1 MDTASSPVSR
11 SAHVVRPAA
20 VLLAIAIVVLSL
32 LVVLGPS
39 LGAALDPAWDEPLLG
54 PFRWTVTRSDA

>member
-1 MDTASSPVSR
+1 MDIASPVSR

-20 VLLAIAIVVLSL
+20 VLFAIAIVVLSL

-39 LGAALDPAWDEPLLG
+39 LGAALDPGEDELLLG
-54 PFRWTVTRSDA
+54 PFRWSAARGVA

>member
-11 SAHVVRPAA
+11 SGHVVRLATVLFA
-20 VLLAIAIVVLSL
+20 VAIVALSL

-39 LGAALDPAWDEPLLG
+39 LGAALDPGGDERLLG
-54 PFRWTVTRSDA
+54 PFRWYAMRGTA

>member
-1 MDTASSPVSR
+1 MDTVSSPDSR
-11 SAHVVRPAA
+11 IAHVRPAA

-39 LGAALDPAWDEPLLG
+39 LGVALDPGADEPLLG
-54 PFRWTVTRSDA
+54 PFRWQTMRHVA